1 MSVKNQHITNNNEL
15 QQLFGEFNVIRSDM
29 SEYLEFLARRR
40 RAIETMVESDSASL
54 N

>member
-1 MSVKNQHITNNNEL
+1 MSVKNQHITNNTEF

-29 SEYLEFLARRR
+29 TEYQEFLARRR
-40 RAIETMVESDSASL
+40 RAIETMVEGGSTSL